1 MVAQAKTKERIIDAA
16 VSLFN
21 AKGFDGTSVREIATK
36 AKVNVANISYYFEG
50 KEGLLETLVTTYF
63 EGYIAELEN
72 EFELREYKDAKECLQ
87 GMVSAVLNYQHE
99 NRTIARLVYREIS
112 LDTTF
117 IREVMTTYLTKEKY
131 YLKTVLEKGMEDRE
145 FRKVN
150 PSFIIIQLKALLSMP
165 YLHPQYLTEVL
176 YIMPQETYFLEQ
188 YNGELTAWIR
198 TMLYEQREPKKQ
210 VYVRLTRKQRFVTL
224 TEVLRTMGI

>member
-1 MVAQAKTKERIIDAA
+1 MVKMVAQAKTKERIIDAA

-210 VYVRLTRKQRFVTL
+210 VYVRLTRK
-224 TEVLRTMGI
+224 

>member
-1 MVAQAKTKERIIDAA
+1 MATQAKTKERIIDAA

-21 AKGFDGTSVREIATK
+21 AKGFDGTSVREIATR

-63 EGYIAELEN
+63 EGYIAALEN

-87 GMVSAVLNYQHE
+87 GMVAAVLNYQHE

-117 IREVMTTYLTKEKY
+117 IREVMTTYLAKEKY
-131 YLKTVLEKGMEDRE
+131 YLKTVLEKGMESRE

-150 PSFIIIQLKALLSMP
+150 ASFIIIQLKALLSMP

-188 YNGELTAWIR
+188 YTGELTAWIQ
-198 TMLYEQREPKKQ
+198 TMLYEQCESNKQ
-210 VYVRLTRKQRFVTL
+210 VHVRLTRK
-224 TEVLRTMGI
+224 

>member
-1 MVAQAKTKERIIDAA
+1 MATQAKTKERIIDAA

-21 AKGFDGTSVREIATK
+21 AKGFDGTSVREIATR

-63 EGYIAELEN
+63 EGYIAALEN

-87 GMVSAVLNYQHE
+87 GMVAAVLNYQHE

-112 LDTTF
+112 LDTMF
-117 IREVMTTYLTKEKY
+117 IREVMTTYLAKEKY
-131 YLKTVLEKGMEDRE
+131 YLKTVLEKGMESRE

-150 PSFIIIQLKALLSMP
+150 ASFIIIQLKALLSMP

-188 YNGELTAWIR
+188 YTGELTAWIQ
-198 TMLYEQREPKKQ
+198 TMLYEQCESNKQ
-210 VYVRLTRKQRFVTL
+210 VHVRLTRK
-224 TEVLRTMGI
+224 

>member
-1 MVAQAKTKERIIDAA
+1 MVVQAKTKERIIDAA

-150 PSFIIIQLKALLSMP
+150 SSFIIIQLKALLSMP

-210 VYVRLTRKQRFVTL
+210 VHVRLTRK
-224 TEVLRTMGI
+224 

>member
-1 MVAQAKTKERIIDAA
+1 MVKMVAQAKTKERIIDAA

-188 YNGELTAWIR
+188 YNGELTTWIR

-210 VYVRLTRKQRFVTL
+210 VYVRLTRK
-224 TEVLRTMGI
+224 

>member
-210 VYVRLTRKQRFVTL
+210 VYVRLTRK
-224 TEVLRTMGI
+224 

>member
-1 MVAQAKTKERIIDAA
+1 LKKDEVVKMVAQAKTKERIIDAA

-150 PSFIIIQLKALLSMP
+150 SSFIIIQLKALLSMP

-210 VYVRLTRKQRFVTL
+210 VHVRLTRK
-224 TEVLRTMGI
+224 

>member
-1 MVAQAKTKERIIDAA
+1 MVKMVAQAKTKERIIDAA

-150 PSFIIIQLKALLSMP
+150 SSFIIIQLKALLSMP

-210 VYVRLTRKQRFVTL
+210 VHVRLTRK
-224 TEVLRTMGI
+224 

>member
-1 MVAQAKTKERIIDAA
+1 VVKMATQAKTKERIIDAA

-21 AKGFDGTSVREIATK
+21 AKGFDGTSVREIATR

-63 EGYIAELEN
+63 EGYIAALEN

-87 GMVSAVLNYQHE
+87 GMVAAVLNYQHE

-117 IREVMTTYLTKEKY
+117 IREVMTTYLAKEKY
-131 YLKTVLEKGMEDRE
+131 YLKTVLEKGMESRE

-150 PSFIIIQLKALLSMP
+150 ASFIIIQLKALLSMP

-188 YNGELTAWIR
+188 YTGELTAWIQ
-198 TMLYEQREPKKQ
+198 TMLYEQCESNKQ
-210 VYVRLTRKQRFVTL
+210 VHVRLTRK
-224 TEVLRTMGI
+224 

>member
-1 MVAQAKTKERIIDAA
+1 MATQAKTKERIIDAA

-21 AKGFDGTSVREIATK
+21 AKGFDGTSVREIATR

-63 EGYIAELEN
+63 EGYIAALEN

-87 GMVSAVLNYQHE
+87 GMVAAVLNYQHE

-117 IREVMTTYLTKEKY
+117 IREVMTTYLAKEKY
-131 YLKTVLEKGMEDRE
+131 YLKTVLEKGMESRE
-145 FRKVN
+145 FQKVN
-150 PSFIIIQLKALLSMP
+150 ASFIIIQLKALLSMP

-188 YNGELTAWIR
+188 YTGELTAWIQ
-198 TMLYEQREPKKQ
+198 TMLYEQCESNKQ
-210 VYVRLTRKQRFVTL
+210 VHVRLTRK
-224 TEVLRTMGI
+224 

>member
-1 MVAQAKTKERIIDAA
+1 MATQAKTKERIIDAA

-21 AKGFDGTSVREIATK
+21 AKGFDGTSVREIATR

-63 EGYIAELEN
+63 EGYIAALEN

-87 GMVSAVLNYQHE
+87 GMIAAVLNYQHE

-117 IREVMTTYLTKEKY
+117 IREVMTTYLAKEKY
-131 YLKTVLEKGMEDRE
+131 YLKTVLEKGMESRE

-150 PSFIIIQLKALLSMP
+150 ASFIIIQLKALLSMP

-188 YNGELTAWIR
+188 YTGELTAWIQ
-198 TMLYEQREPKKQ
+198 TMLYEQCESNKQ
-210 VYVRLTRKQRFVTL
+210 VHVRLTRK
-224 TEVLRTMGI
+224 

>member
-1 MVAQAKTKERIIDAA
+1 MVKMVAQAKTKERIIDAA

-72 EFELREYKDAKECLQ
+72 EFELRGYKDAKECLQ

-210 VYVRLTRKQRFVTL
+210 VYVRLTRK
-224 TEVLRTMGI
+224 

>member
-1 MVAQAKTKERIIDAA
+1 MVKMVAQAKTKERIIDAA

-112 LDTTF
+112 LDTMF

-210 VYVRLTRKQRFVTL
+210 VYVRLTRK
-224 TEVLRTMGI
+224 

>member
-21 AKGFDGTSVREIATK
+21 AKGFDGTSVREIATR

-63 EGYIAELEN
+63 EGYIAALEN

-87 GMVSAVLNYQHE
+87 GMVAAVLNYQHE

-117 IREVMTTYLTKEKY
+117 IREVMTTYLAKEKY
-131 YLKTVLEKGMEDRE
+131 YLKTVLEKGMESRE

-150 PSFIIIQLKALLSMP
+150 ASFIIIQLKALLSMP

-188 YNGELTAWIR
+188 YTGELTAWIQ
-198 TMLYEQREPKKQ
+198 TMLYEQCESNKQ
-210 VYVRLTRKQRFVTL
+210 VHVRLTRK
-224 TEVLRTMGI
+224 

>member
-1 MVAQAKTKERIIDAA
+1 LST
-16 VSLFN
+16 

-99 NRTIARLVYREIS
+99 NRT
-112 LDTTF
+112 
-117 IREVMTTYLTKEKY
+117 
-131 YLKTVLEKGMEDRE
+131 
-145 FRKVN
+145 
-150 PSFIIIQLKALLSMP
+150 
-165 YLHPQYLTEVL
+165 
-176 YIMPQETYFLEQ
+176 
-188 YNGELTAWIR
+188 
-198 TMLYEQREPKKQ
+198 
-210 VYVRLTRKQRFVTL
+210 
-224 TEVLRTMGI
+224 

>member
-188 YNGELTAWIR
+188 YNGELTTWIR

-210 VYVRLTRKQRFVTL
+210 VYVRLTRK
-224 TEVLRTMGI
+224 

>member
-1 MVAQAKTKERIIDAA
+1 MATQAKTKERIIDAA

-21 AKGFDGTSVREIATK
+21 AKGFDGTSVREIATR

-63 EGYIAELEN
+63 EGYIAALEN

-87 GMVSAVLNYQHE
+87 GMVAAVLNYQHE

-112 LDTTF
+112 LDTMF
-117 IREVMTTYLTKEKY
+117 IREVMTTYLAKEKY
-131 YLKTVLEKGMEDRE
+131 YLKTVLEKGMESRE

-150 PSFIIIQLKALLSMP
+150 ASFIIIQLKALLSMP

-176 YIMPQETYFLEQ
+176 YIMPQENYFLEQ
-188 YNGELTAWIR
+188 YTGELTAWIQ
-198 TMLYEQREPKKQ
+198 TMLYEQCESNKQ
-210 VYVRLTRKQRFVTL
+210 VHVRLTRK
-224 TEVLRTMGI
+224 

>member
-1 MVAQAKTKERIIDAA
+1 MVKMATQAKTKERIIDAA

-21 AKGFDGTSVREIATK
+21 AKGFDGTSVREIATR

-63 EGYIAELEN
+63 EGYIAALEN

-87 GMVSAVLNYQHE
+87 GMVAAVLNYQHE

-117 IREVMTTYLTKEKY
+117 IREVMTTYLAKEKY
-131 YLKTVLEKGMEDRE
+131 YLKTVLEKGMESRE

-150 PSFIIIQLKALLSMP
+150 ASFIIIQLKALLSMP

-188 YNGELTAWIR
+188 YTGELTAWIQ
-198 TMLYEQREPKKQ
+198 TMLYEQCESNKQ
-210 VYVRLTRKQRFVTL
+210 VHVRLTRK
-224 TEVLRTMGI
+224 

>member
-150 PSFIIIQLKALLSMP
+150 SSFIIIQLKALLSMP

-210 VYVRLTRKQRFVTL
+210 VHVRLTRK
-224 TEVLRTMGI
+224 

>member
-1 MVAQAKTKERIIDAA
+1 MVKMVVQAKTKERIIDAA

-150 PSFIIIQLKALLSMP
+150 SSFIIIQLKALLSMP

-210 VYVRLTRKQRFVTL
+210 VHVRLTRK
-224 TEVLRTMGI
+224 